1 MMTNNNA
8 IIAVYKSHAE
18 AETAVKELE
27 GRDSKWVNKS
37 GSAPEALAS
46 GERTRLACWQGR
58 PALANFQSSAAK
70 ER

>member
-1 MMTNNNA
+1 MWSKKTRSGCWRA
-8 IIAVYKSHAE
+8 LGIGAAKD
-18 AETAVKELE
+18 

-58 PALANFQSSAAK
+58 PAHANFQSSAAK